1 MSRMLF
7 NLLGLLFSALGF
19 ACAAL
24 ILVHAFRRSVG
35 TGFMVLCIPCYIL
48 YYAFSQFE
56 HARKNLVIAG
66 LVGGLVLAGT
76 MRGVGVEPGMS
87 EVPAVR

>member
-1 MSRMLF
+1 MIFDVLA
-7 NLLGLLFSALGF
+7 LVFSALGL

-24 ILVHAFRRSVG
+24 VLIHAFRRSIG

-56 HARKNLVIAG
+56 HVRKSLIIAG
-66 LVGGLVLAGT
+66 LVGGLTLAGA
-76 MRGVGVEPGMS
+76 MRAMS
-87 EVPAVR
+87 TERPVLTLPAR

>member
-1 MSRMLF
+1 MLF

-19 ACAAL
+19 VCAAL

-56 HARKNLVIAG
+56 HGRKNLIIAG
-66 LVGGLVLAGT
+66 LVSCLVLAGA
-76 MRGVGVEPGMS
+76 MRAVSVDLGVLGLPV
-87 EVPAVR
+87 VR